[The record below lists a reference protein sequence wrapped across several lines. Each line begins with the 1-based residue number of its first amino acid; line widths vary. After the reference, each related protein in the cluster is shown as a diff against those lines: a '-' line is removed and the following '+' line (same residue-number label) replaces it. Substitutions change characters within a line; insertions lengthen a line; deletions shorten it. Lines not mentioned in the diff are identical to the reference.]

1 MVYFG
6 AVQLH
11 TVRHNHIHGLPAI
24 TFALPSCRYI
34 HTQPRH
40 RRGPASVRITIHRQD
55 RLGRSDLSS
64 AGTRML
70 LVGQCRSCQ
79 RTQLATEASVSAEC
93 GLLRRL
99 FGVTRRKIVPASE
112 NCSCIGNRA
121 INYAVRCCTF
131 SYQYAWN
138 TRLCK
143 SCTAPVPVCNHNKNV
158 TCKWYADMIAL
169 HLVQFSFFTNLV
181 FLLL

>member
-1 MVYFG
+1 MVHLRLLSRNHP
-6 AVQLH
+6 AATSTNKLAIKELQL
-11 TVRHNHIHGLPAI
+11 
-24 TFALPSCRYI
+24 
-34 HTQPRH
+34 Q
-40 RRGPASVRITIHRQD
+40 SVHRQD
-55 RLGRSDLSS
+55 QIGRSCLYS

-121 INYAVRCCTF
+121 INYAVRCCT
-131 SYQYAWN
+131 
-138 TRLCK
+138 
-143 SCTAPVPVCNHNKNV
+143 CTSVRACTSLQIVHGMAPMPVCSHNKIV
-158 TCKWYADMIAL
+158 AYTWYADMIAL
-169 HLVQFSFFTNLV
+169 HQL
-181 FLLL
+181 